1 MAGKERVR
9 LRFLEGDGPVVTR
22 IRLLFDAANAWI
34 EDRVI
39 RLGAAIAYYS
49 LFAILPVLFLS
60 VALASVFIEAE
71 RVAQEVET
79 ALADLLGPEAARVII
94 DAYEAVQSSNT
105 DVLASLIGLGVL
117 LFSATLLFVAWKD
130 VVDIIF
136 DAPRVRG
143 ARGTI
148 QRRLFGVLAVFG
160 AGALLTANLMVQTV
174 IAFLER
180 ITDTILADVFVKTAG
195 TVLPLVLGAF
205 SLVVLFKVT
214 PDADVEWRSTWLA
227 AVVSMLMLDLG
238 AWGYGVYLNVYGF
251 SSVSGVVGS
260 LFLGLFLV
268 YYAAQILLYGVEIV
282 RLMEQSRS

>member
-1 MAGKERVR
+1 MD
-9 LRFLEGDGPVVTR
+9 GDGPVATR
-22 IRLLFDAANAWI
+22 LRLLYDAANAWI

-49 LFAILPVLFLS
+49 LFAILPVLFVS

-79 ALADLLGPEAARVII
+79 ALADLLGSEAARVII
-94 DAYEAVQSSNT
+94 DAYEAVQASNT

-136 DAPRVRG
+136 RAPRVRG

-148 QRRLFGVLAVFG
+148 HRRLFGVLAVFG
-160 AGALLTANLMVQTV
+160 AGALLTLNLMVQTV

-180 ITDTILADVFVKTAG
+180 ITDTILADVVVRTAG
-195 TVLPLVLGAF
+195 TVLPLVLGAL
-205 SLVVLFKVT
+205 SLAILFKVT
-214 PDADVEWRSTWLA
+214 PEVDVEWRSTWLA

-238 AWGYGVYLNVYGF
+238 AWGYGIYLNVYGF
-251 SSVSGVVGS
+251 TSVSGVLGS

-282 RLMEQSRS
+282 RLKEQSSIQQ